1 MVKVEELQDG
11 FVVRH
16 YSDQGMMLR
25 KVEDGTLW
33 PDAVDLAPCAFTYE
47 ETDEPVP
54 DEELTPEEAL
64 DIIMGGGGV

>member
-1 MVKVEELQDG
+1 MVIYEDIDAICC
-11 FVVRH
+11 RH
-16 YSDQGMMLR
+16 YSDQGKMLR

-33 PDAVDLAPCAFTYE
+33 PDAVDVKPCAYTYE

-64 DIIMGGGGV
+64 EIIMGGGGA